1 MSAYFCVRKGEQELV
16 SFSRN
21 SYVYQAF
28 QLPYSEGWEELER
41 EDFLEAISE
50 IRLQKTGYEEGIRM
64 LKKALEGLSYEEK
77 LICLRDIEEKTN
89 ELKLVVQAK
98 HYIELLQMIGEEY
111 DENGEQ
117 QKMYY
122 RIG

>member
-16 SFSRN
+16 SFGRS

-28 QLPYSEGWEELER
+28 QLPYSEKWKELER
-41 EDFLEAISE
+41 EDFLEAINE

-89 ELKLVVQAK
+89 ELKLVIQAK

-111 DENGEQ
+111 NENGEQ

>member
-16 SFSRN
+16 SFGRS

-28 QLPYSEGWEELER
+28 QLPYSGEWKELER
-41 EDFLEAISE
+41 EDFLEAIDE
-50 IRLQKTGYEEGIRM
+50 IQLQKNGYDEGIRM
-64 LKKALEGLSYEEK
+64 LKKALEGLSYEQK

-98 HYIELLQMIGEEY
+98 HWIELLQMIGEEY
-111 DENGEQ
+111 DEKNEQ

>member
-1 MSAYFCVRKGEQELV
+1 MSQYFCVRKGEQELV
-16 SFSRN
+16 SFGRS

-28 QLPYSEGWEELER
+28 QVPYSSEWKELEQ
-41 EDFLEAISE
+41 EDFLEAINE
-50 IRLQKTGYEEGIRM
+50 IQLQKTGYEEGIRM

-89 ELKLVVQAK
+89 ELKLVIQAK
-98 HYIELLQMIGEEY
+98 HYIELLQMIAEEY
-111 DENGEQ
+111 DESGEQ

-122 RIG
+122 KIG

>member
-41 EDFLEAISE
+41 EDFLKAISE